1 MVMVEQDHD
10 YRIYRRNSKKPIG
23 DVTTIYED
31 WRASPVTK
39 DILSKSPLF
48 TIKKRGVWKQR
59 R

>member
-1 MVMVEQDHD
+1 MVEQDRD